1 MLAYAVA
8 IFTSAFL
15 VFQVQ
20 PVMARFILPWY
31 GGTPGV
37 WTTCMLFFQLG
48 LLAGYLYAHGLA
60 RHLQLRHQ
68 AMVHGC
74 LLTLSLLLLPITPEL
89 SESPQSLPQILDI
102 LKVLALSVLFPFILL
117 SASAPLLQHW
127 FSKVH
132 PGKSPFRLYAL
143 SNFGSLLALLSY
155 PFLVEPALT
164 LSAQTWTWSFAYFA
178 FMGVTLWCAWP
189 ILTKNLYPGLENQS
203 PHTKIQNIDKEKSS
217 TEKPPSWFDRVSWML
232 LAASGSVVLLAI
244 TNQMSQDVAVIPFL
258 WVVPL
263 SLYLITFIICF
274 ERDAWYQ
281 RKIWMPF
288 LVLSVGLL
296 VYLMR
301 RDYGEIELS
310 LAYQII
316 IYCAALFGCCMVC
329 HGEMVRRRPHAV
341 DLTRFYVY
349 VALGGALGGIFVN
362 LIAPLL
368 FDGYWE
374 LHGILVLICLS
385 AILLIALDHK
395 TISFKQR
402 SAFVTL
408 GLVGVGVMIWFLNEH
423 ISIQQNTSIFSKR
436 GFFGVL
442 HVYEAKKGTRG
453 HYRSLYYGRIRH
465 GEQWQHNIDQ
475 YRATSYYSPN
485 SGVALALNHFPS
497 RKNVEVEKKAIKVGV
512 LGLGVGTVAA
522 YGRRRDHIRF
532 YEINKDIES
541 TAREYFSYLDNSRA
555 KIEVVIGDARLAMQ
569 RELETSGS
577 QQYDVLIVDAFSGDA
592 VPIHLLTQE
601 ASDIYW
607 RHLKE
612 DGVLIFHIT
621 NFHVDLADVVRQL
634 AIHANKEAIYIE
646 DDNSQNHLFDTS
658 YWVMITSNQ
667 AFIKDPEI
675 RNHRDDWYHE
685 LRPVIWTDDFSNLFE
700 VVEW

>member
-37 WTTCMLFFQLG
+37 WTTCMLFFQFG
-48 LLAGYLYAHGLA
+48 LLAGYLYAHELA
-60 RHLQLRHQ
+60 RRLELRHQ
-68 AMVHGC
+68 AIVHGG
-74 LLTLSLLLLPITPEL
+74 LLTLSLFLLPITPEAPEF
-89 SESPQSLPQILDI
+89 SQNLPQILEI
-102 LKVLALSVLFPFILL
+102 LKVLAASVMFPFILL
-117 SASAPLLQHW
+117 SASGPLLQHW
-127 FSKVH
+127 FSRVH

-143 SNFGSLLALLSY
+143 SNVGSLLALLSY
-155 PFLVEPALT
+155 PFLVEPAFT
-164 LSAQTWTWSFAYFA
+164 LSTQTWTWSFAYAA
-178 FMGVTLWCAWP
+178 FMGVTFWSAWP
-189 ILTKNLYPGLENQS
+189 IFAEKLSQNPEKFSTNS
-203 PHTKIQNIDKEKSS
+203 RIQNLKKEQSAP
-217 TEKPPSWFDRVSWML
+217 EKISHWLDVGSWVL

-274 ERDAWYQ
+274 ERDSWYQ
-281 RKIWMPF
+281 RKIWIPF
-288 LVLSVGLL
+288 LVISMGML
-296 VYLMR
+296 VYLMG
-301 RDYGEIELS
+301 RDYGENESS
-310 LAYQII
+310 LAYQIV

-329 HGEMVRRRPHAV
+329 HGEMVRRRPHAIE
-341 DLTRFYVY
+341 LTRFYVY
-349 VALGGALGGIFVN
+349 VALGGALGGVFVN
-362 LIAPLL
+362 LVAPLL

-374 LHGILVLICLS
+374 LHGILVFICLS
-385 AILLIALDHK
+385 AILLIALDHQA
-395 TISFKQR
+395 ISFKQR
-402 SAFVTL
+402 SAVVTL
-408 GLVGVGVMIWFLNEH
+408 GLVGVGIMIWFLNEH
-423 ISIQQNTSIFSKR
+423 ISIQRNTSIFSKR

-465 GEQWQHNIDQ
+465 GEQWLHQIDQ
-475 YRATSYYSPN
+475 YRATSYYSPH
-485 SGVALALNHFPS
+485 SGVALALNNFPS
-497 RKNVEVEKKAIKVGV
+497 RKKVETRNKAIKVGV

-522 YGRRRDHIRF
+522 YGRPRDFIRF

-541 TAREYFSYLDNSRA
+541 TARNYFSYLENSRA
-555 KIEVVIGDARLAMQ
+555 NIEVVIGDARLSMQ
-569 RELETSGS
+569 RELETTGS

-601 ASDIYW
+601 ASNIYW

-634 AIHANKEAIYIE
+634 AIHAKKEAIYIE
-646 DDNSQNHLFDTS
+646 DDNSDNNLFDTS

-667 AFIKDPEI
+667 DFIKDPEI
-675 RNHRDDWYHE
+675 RKHRDDWYHE

-700 VVEW
+700 VVDW